1 MKKNLTQILIIVNL
15 LLLTNFNLKAN
26 GPFTCEVYAYLFQGN
41 DVYSVDLAS
50 GQTILEASNIVNGTI
65 NATAYNPKDE
75 YIWGSVSNPDKAIAR
90 VSNDYTVETFVIDG
104 LTSSNSYIGDIN
116 EDGIYYLKPGG
127 VTTYMIDVDP
137 ASPNYLSLLGT
148 FNLSENHTIAD
159 WAFNPVD
166 GYLYTIAKG
175 SNFVIKIDPSTGI
188 VQILGVASIIPET
201 NYVFGACYF
210 DVDGNLYASANSTGT
225 IYKINETHKIT
236 SEDNLYSSVFA
247 FGPASSSN
255 DGARCP
261 TAPVPQEICDN
272 GIDDDGDGLVDCDDA
287 ACLNTSGCPEYSPSG
302 GEEGG
307 LESNNRLSE
316 KIAQRKFQNQ
326 RSNKKL
332 SGPSP
337 ERRIKRTDSYGI
349 LDVGNKDL
357 ETLSSFFP
365 INVIENT
372 ETYISTPTDLI
383 DLTNANAVYA
393 TDIYKADRRTAT
405 ILGLHTQGSVYEHT
419 KYICDRLLGAEILNI
434 APIHFN
440 EKEFINTI
448 FKNPDG
454 SIVFATS
461 ISLRMNGAD
470 FADIQS
476 HWSLDRYPG
485 GENFYSFQI
494 WSNSIDDLIVL
505 AESLL
510 NIMED
515 NLEINSYN
523 CSGAPSTYVKKGKYE
538 NGKLRLEIQNNS
550 YKTSWQLEGGI
561 VKSETSEEEDFTTEF
576 TLNPRANNI
585 IEIETGTIFNAGLR
599 LSKTEGGGLPDD
611 IFFSDGP
618 WGINYDEQTEVVT
631 WEVSSSA
638 IHPIDEA
645 LHIERNVMLEAETT
659 SEVFIYRAF
668 NAHFAPVDM
677 TEFNNVKF
685 NASGDGRLEIRIMK
699 KGIETWEEQF
709 YTSLIL
715 DENQQSYSFH
725 VDQFTSTQNA
735 ITCNFEDIYTISFK
749 LVPLQSQSV
758 SLSLEDLAFSK
769 REDVV
774 SPDEF
779 NELLVYPNP
788 ILESS
793 NLSFHAEEAG
803 QAILSI
809 YQNDGKLVRRD
820 QINVNRGLN
829 NSNFE
834 KGILNPGA
842 YTIKLRFANGSIKFG
857 KIIVL

>member
-1 MKKNLTQILIIVNL
+1 MKKNLTQLLIIANL
-15 LLLTNFNLKAN
+15 LLLTSFNVKAN

-50 GQTILEASNIVNGTI
+50 GQTILEASNIINGTI
-65 NATAYNPKDE
+65 NATAYNPRDE

-90 VSNDYTVETFVIDG
+90 VSNDFTVETFVIDG

-116 EDGIYYLKPGG
+116 ADGIFYLKPGG
-127 VTTYMIDVDP
+127 VKTYMIDVDP
-137 ASPNYLSLLGT
+137 DSPTYLDLLGT
-148 FNLSENHTIAD
+148 INLTENHAIAD
-159 WAFNPVD
+159 WAFNPID

-175 SNFVIKIDPSTGI
+175 SNYVIKIDPSTGV
-188 VQILGVASIIPET
+188 VQILGIATVIPET
-201 NYVFGACYF
+201 NYIFGACYF

-225 IYKINETHKIT
+225 IYKINATHTIT
-236 SEDNLYSSVFA
+236 SQDNLYSSVFA

-287 ACLNTSGCPEYSPSG
+287 ACLNTDGCPEYSPSG

-316 KIAQRKFQNQ
+316 KIAKRKFQNQ
-326 RSNKKL
+326 KANKKL
-332 SGPSP
+332 TGPTR
-337 ERRIKRTDSYGI
+337 ENRIKRTDSYGI
-349 LDVGNKDL
+349 LDIGNKDL

-365 INVIENT
+365 INVIEDT

-383 DLTNANAVYA
+383 DLTNASAVYA
-393 TDIYKADRRTAT
+393 TDIYKADKRTAT
-405 ILGLHTQGSVYEHT
+405 ILGLHTIGSVYEHT

-434 APIHFN
+434 VPIHFN
-440 EKEFINTI
+440 EKEFTNTI

-470 FADIQS
+470 FADIHS

-494 WSNSIDDLIVL
+494 WTNSIDDLIVL

-515 NLEINSYN
+515 NLDINDYD

-538 NGKLRLEIQNNS
+538 NGKLQLEIQNNS

-561 VKSETSEEEDFTTEF
+561 VRSETSDEEDFITEF
-576 TLNPRANNI
+576 TLNPRSNNI

-599 LSKTEGGGLPDD
+599 LRKTEGGGLPDD

-618 WGINYDEQTEVVT
+618 WGINYDAETKVSA
-631 WEVSSSA
+631 WEVSPSA
-638 IHPIDEA
+638 IHPIDDA
-645 LHIERNVMLEAETT
+645 QHVERNIFVEAETT

-668 NAHFAPVDM
+668 NSHFATVDLS
-677 TEFNNVKF
+677 EFNNVKF
-685 NASGDGRLEIRIMK
+685 NASGDGHLEIRIMK
-699 KGIETWEEQF
+699 KGIETWEEQY

-715 DENQQSYSFH
+715 DEDKQTYSFH
-725 VDQFTSTQNA
+725 LDQFNSVQNA
-735 ITCNFEDIYTISFK
+735 IAFNFEDIYTISFK
-749 LVPLQSQSV
+749 LIPKQSQRV
-758 SLSLEDLAFSK
+758 SLSLEELSFST
-769 REDVV
+769 REDIVKPEV
-774 SPDEF
+774 L
-779 NELLVYPNP
+779 NELLIYPNP
-788 ILESS
+788 ILETSRI
-793 NLSFHAEEAG
+793 SFNAEEAG
-803 QAILSI
+803 QVSLAV
-809 YQNDGKLVRRD
+809 YQNDGKLVRTELLSASK
-820 QINVNRGLN
+820 GLN
-829 NSNFE
+829 NSRFDRGN
-834 KGILNPGA
+834 LNPGA
-842 YTIKLRFANGSIKFG
+842 YTIKLRFPSGSIKFG
-857 KIIVL
+857 KIVVL